1 MYLPISPC
9 ISPHIPISPQ
19 VIHKDDVEA
28 ILGKRPFDPGM
39 LGNGHNP
46 VSSNDRAGELDV
58 QPAVQPAMVVEDP
71 APKSTTP

>member
-1 MYLPISPC
+1 M
-9 ISPHIPISPQ
+9 
-19 VIHKDDVEA
+19 IHKDDVEA

-46 VSSNDRAGELDV
+46 VSSNDRARDLQSDLDV